1 MVFDMLPILYADA
14 LGFSCSNSVNDT
26 DILRQGDVE
35 RILDALHDKYEIPI
49 TNVSVIQ
56 LAERSN
62 ANNVKLM
69 HDGSINYRN
78 TIHLPHLS
86 TRLIEFIHSRS
97 INTMIELDTAD
108 SYMALYDMELKYY
121 QQQLILQNRMIEV
134 NKHKVKKLGD
144 QLPVSINPESD
155 LFNMNNEYKKLCWKY
170 QKHPFLILV
179 KTYLQLGTLVVFPY
193 SSLSTVTNVI
203 KVVTLEM
210 PPVTPSNN
218 NLLMNID
225 VNNYNLL
232 DRQEMENITY
242 DKLFGSILHPF
253 VYRKEFASA
262 TRILKFILSSE
273 DLDGL
278 IQMSTTLEAKED
290 EDEYYVSLGTTK
302 PPARLLK
309 Y

>member
-1 MVFDMLPILYADA
+1 M
-14 LGFSCSNSVNDT
+14 S
-26 DILRQGDVE
+26 
-35 RILDALHDKYEIPI
+35 
-49 TNVSVIQ
+49 
-56 LAERSN
+56 
-62 ANNVKLM
+62 
-69 HDGSINYRN
+69 
-78 TIHLPHLS
+78 
-86 TRLIEFIHSRS
+86 
-97 INTMIELDTAD
+97 
-108 SYMALYDMELKYY
+108 
-121 QQQLILQNRMIEV
+121 
-134 NKHKVKKLGD
+134 
-144 QLPVSINPESD
+144 
-155 LFNMNNEYKKLCWKY
+155 
-170 QKHPFLILV
+170 
-179 KTYLQLGTLVVFPY
+179 LVVFPY